1 MSESRTVFLSA
12 LSLGCIISLPV
23 AAQTANDAS
32 NNPASLKPVAS
43 SAGAVDLDMIT
54 VTATRQPTLALDA
67 PATVTVI
74 SREQIQSR
82 VTRDVQ
88 DLMRYQPGVE
98 IGRVTSGT
106 DPWHNLGSFTIRGV
120 TNNRVQILVDGTR
133 VIERITDG
141 TRDLV
146 DLPFI
151 RQVEILRGPGST
163 LWGADALGG
172 IVSYS
177 TLEPDDLLAGK
188 GKNWAVRSDLGYDSF
203 DRSFSKSVIGAVQ
216 AGEWQVLA
224 GFNHRTAH
232 EPKLTTARA
241 DGGIAGCPRTLRFLP
256 CNVLDPVDTSGV
268 NFLGKIVF
276 RPTPDQQF
284 KLTGELFDRRSTVT
298 QLYDY
303 GIVGSDSLRSGD
315 HKRDQDLSRYRI
327 QLAHQWNVGL
337 PFLDGVRWNVSY
349 SPQGRSWV
357 SRRTQFNKS
366 SQSQYTVGTLDYHEE
381 FIQGDIQ
388 FSSSFGLLGT
398 EHRLTYGFQG
408 DRTFTDYQRQN
419 TVLNLSTNV
428 TTVSR
433 GQGFNFANAT
443 TTRADGYLQDEIAL
457 MNGRLTVSPGL
468 RFANYTIDPRPDSD
482 YVVVPGKAPRRLDSS
497 RLVPQVG
504 ALFRLD
510 EVYALYGRYAEG
522 FKMPTAQQLY
532 TSLPTTGYTL
542 IPNPDLRPESVRSY
556 EAGIRGRFE
565 NAWFSLGAFHSQYRD
580 FILELQK
587 VPNTTHYTTLNLSRV
602 QLSGIEAS
610 AEWAFSDSLI
620 ATTSLSYQYG
630 NQRIRPGAVRTAFD
644 AASPFKAVV
653 GLKWISPRYGLE
665 TEVLATFASP
675 VSRTSV
681 PTYFKADG
689 YTVWDAYLN
698 WRPMENLKIRAGV
711 QNIFEARYFPTIRGY
726 DLGTTNRNVFAVNP
740 LELQV
745 GAGRTWKIGATL
757 DF

>member
-1 MSESRTVFLSA
+1 MSESRTVFLSV

-23 AAQTANDAS
+23 AAQTANDAA

-43 SAGAVDLDMIT
+43 STGAVDLDMIT

-88 DLMRYQPGVE
+88 DLMRYQPGVD
-98 IGRVTSGT
+98 IGRVTSAT

-177 TLEPDDLLAGK
+177 NLEPDDLLAGK
-188 GKNWAVRSDLGYDSF
+188 RKNWAVRSDVGYDSF

-241 DGGIAGCPRTLRFLP
+241 DGGVAGCPRTLRFLP
-256 CNVLDPVDTSGV
+256 CNVLDPVDTSGI

-284 KLTGELFDRRSTVT
+284 KLTGELFDRKSTVT

-303 GIVGSDSLRSGD
+303 GIVSSSIRNGD
-315 HKRDQDLSRYRI
+315 YSRDQDLSRYRI
-327 QLAHQWNVGL
+327 QFAHQWNVGL
-337 PFLDGVRWNVSY
+337 PLLDGIRWNVSY
-349 SPQGRSWV
+349 SPQERSLTN
-357 SRRTQFNKS
+357 RRTQFTSNN
-366 SQSQYTVGTLDYHEE
+366 QTRYTLGTLNYREE
-381 FIQGDIQ
+381 FLQGDIQ
-388 FSSSFGLLGT
+388 FSSSFRLLGT

-408 DRTFTDYQRQN
+408 DRILTDYRRQDI
-419 TVLNLSTNV
+419 VRNLSTNV
-428 TTVSR
+428 TTVTR
-433 GQGFNFANAT
+433 GGGFNFANAT

-468 RFANYTIDPRPDSD
+468 RFANYTIDPRPDRD
-482 YVVVPGKAPRRLDSS
+482 YRIVPGKAPRRLDSS
-497 RLVPQVG
+497 RLIPQIG
-504 ALFRLD
+504 AVFRLD
-510 EVYALYGRYAEG
+510 DVYALYGRYAEG
-522 FKMPTAQQLY
+522 FKMPTSQQLF
-532 TSLPTTGYTL
+532 TSMPFGSSNLV
-542 IPNPDLRPESVRSY
+542 PNPDLRPETVRSY
-556 EAGIRGRFE
+556 EAGVRGRFE
-565 NAWFSLGAFHSQYRD
+565 DGWFSLGAFHTEYKD
-580 FILELQK
+580 FIQELFQI
-587 VPNTTHYTTLNLSRV
+587 PGTTDYTSRNLSRV

-610 AEWAFSDSLI
+610 AEWAFTESLV
-620 ATTSLSYQYG
+620 ATSSLSYQYG
-630 NQRIRPGAVRTAFD
+630 NQKVRPGAIRTAFD

-675 VSRTSV
+675 VSRASI

-698 WRPMENLKIRAGV
+698 WRPTENLKIRAGV

-726 DLGTTNRNVFAVNP
+726 DLGTTDMRVFAQNP